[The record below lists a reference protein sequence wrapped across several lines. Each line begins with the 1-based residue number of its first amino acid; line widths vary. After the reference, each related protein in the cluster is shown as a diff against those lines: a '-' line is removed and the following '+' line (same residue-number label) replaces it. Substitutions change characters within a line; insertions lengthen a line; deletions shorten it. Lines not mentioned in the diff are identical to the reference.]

1 MNYDYLNSFV
11 ELTFPSGNIAILNKA
26 RIQSIY
32 QCPYEGKP
40 RCEIRMFDGN
50 TWYFTGTLPDLYKA
64 MKPIQ
69 L

>member
-1 MNYDYLNSFV
+1 MNYDYMNSFV

-32 QCPYEGKP
+32 QSPHEGKI
-40 RCEIRMFDGN
+40 RSVIRMFDGN
-50 TWYFTGTLPDLYKA
+50 EWYFVGTLSELYKA